1 MLPAQGA
8 PATVPH
14 PHELTGTAATAPAP
28 QPCTLETTVPASSP
42 RSDRPPPPRTRPLLL
57 RALLSLAVLV
67 AATAA
72 VLTSVPTLGLDLRGG
87 TQIVLEAQD
96 SPTVSADAESTD
108 RALEVLRRRVDA
120 LGVAEPTLV
129 RAGERRI
136 VVELPGLTEPRE
148 AVEVIGRTAQLA
160 FHPVLGVA
168 APDQA
173 APDPEGS
180 APGETVQL
188 DEGGTPL
195 RLGPAALTGEG
206 VEEAT
211 AAIDLQA
218 AGGWFVTVDFTGAG
232 QDAWEQLTGQAAC
245 APPGDPTRRIAIALD
260 DEVITS
266 PQVDPGVP
274 CGVGITGGTT
284 RITGDFSQE
293 EAENLAALIQGGAL
307 PVPVEVIEQ
316 RTVGP
321 TLGAAAIDASVQA
334 VLIGIAATA
343 VFIVAIYRFM
353 GLLAVIAL
361 LCYALIAYAALLT
374 LGATITLPGLA
385 GFVLAVGM
393 AVDANVLVYER
404 AREEFAGRERSLRS
418 SITTGFRRALSA
430 IADSNVTT
438 LLAAGLLFL
447 LASGPVRGF
456 GVTLTVGVLASM
468 FSALVITR
476 SLAELAA
483 GRRLLSRRPGVTGLH
498 TVGRVRTWLTGRG
511 WRLYG
516 RTRRWLAVS
525 LLVGLLATAGI
536 AVSGLQLGVE
546 FTGGRSIQYTTAA
559 PLDPETARQA
569 VSAAGFPNAVVQ
581 EADEGDVRVRTGP
594 IDDAAQEAIRDALAA
609 EAGDAEVV
617 SDELIGPTLG
627 AELRRNA
634 LIALGVAL
642 LAQLTYLAVRFR
654 WTYSAGAVGALVAN
668 VAVVVGIFAW
678 TGRIADGLFLAAV
691 LTVIGYS
698 VNDSVV
704 VFDRIRETGAA
715 RRGHAFADVAG
726 DAVLQT
732 LPRTVNTGAST
743 LLVLLALLV
752 LGGDSLAD
760 FGFAL
765 VLGIVAGTVST
776 VSVAVPLTV
785 ALDRRWPP
793 PPPGPP
799 ASTARRSTGANRED
813 GAVV

>member
-1 MLPAQGA
+1 M
-8 PATVPH
+8 
-14 PHELTGTAATAPAP
+14 
-28 QPCTLETTVPASSP
+28 
-42 RSDRPPPPRTRPLLL
+42 PPPPRRAESAPSARSRPLLL

-72 VLTSVPTLGLDLRGG
+72 VLTTAPTLGLDLRGG

-96 SPTVSADAESTD
+96 SPTVTADAEATD

-120 LGVAEPTLV
+120 LGVAEPTLA

-136 VVELPGLTEPRE
+136 VVELPGLTDPAD
-148 AVEVIGRTAQLA
+148 AVEVIGRTAQLT
-160 FHPVLGVA
+160 FHPVLGIAPPDAEA
-168 APDQA
+168 A
-173 APDPEGS
+173 E
-180 APGETVQL
+180 GETVL
-188 DEGGTPL
+188 PDESGTPT
-195 RLGPAALTGEG
+195 RLGPPELTGEAVDQADAG
-206 VEEAT
+206 
-211 AAIDLQA
+211 IDLQGV
-218 AGGWFVTVDFTGAG
+218 GGWFVGVDFTGPG
-232 QDAWEQLTGQAAC
+232 QRAWEELTGRAAC
-245 APPGDPTRRIAIALD
+245 AAPGDPTRRVAIVLDGQIVSSPSVGAQIA
-260 DEVITS
+260 
-266 PQVDPGVP
+266 

-284 RITGDFSQE
+284 QITGTFTQE
-293 EAENLAALIQGGAL
+293 EAQNLAALIEGGAL

-334 VLIGIAATA
+334 VLIGLAATA
-343 VFIVAIYRFM
+343 VFIVAVYRLM

-361 LCYALIAYAALLT
+361 ACYALISYAALLT

-404 AREEFAGRERSLRS
+404 SREEFTERGRSLRS
-418 SITTGFRRALSA
+418 AVTAGFRRALSA

-438 LLAAGLLFL
+438 LLSAGLLFF

-456 GVTLTVGVLASM
+456 GVTLSIGVLASM

-483 GRRLLSRRPGVTGLH
+483 GRRAVNRRPQLTGLH
-498 TVGRVRTWLTGRG
+498 TLGRVRGWLTGRG
-511 WRLYG
+511 WRPYG
-516 RTRRWLAVS
+516 RPHRWLAVS
-525 LLVGLLATAGI
+525 LLVVVLAGAGI
-536 AVSGLQLGVE
+536 AARGLQLGVE
-546 FTGGRSIQYTTAA
+546 FTGGRSVQYATATTLDVEAA
-559 PLDPETARQA
+559 RDA
-569 VSAAGFPNAVVQ
+569 VGSAGFPTAVVQ
-581 EADEGDVRVRTGP
+581 EADSGDIRVRTGP
-594 IDDAAQEAIRDALAA
+594 IADSEQAAIRDALSAA
-609 EAGDAEVV
+609 AGGAEVV

-627 AELRRNA
+627 DELRRNA

-642 LAQLTYLAVRFR
+642 LAQLTYLAIRFR
-654 WTYSAGAVGALVAN
+654 WTYSAGAVAALAGN
-668 VAVVVGIFAW
+668 VAVVVGTFAW
-678 TGRIADGLFLAAV
+678 TGRTADGVFLAAV

-704 VFDRIRETGAA
+704 VFDRIRETRAA
-715 RRGHAFADVAG
+715 RRGRPFVDVAG

-743 LLVLLALLV
+743 LLVLTALLV

-760 FGFAL
+760 FAL
-765 VLGIVAGTVST
+765 ALILGIIAGTVST
-776 VSVAVPLTV
+776 VTVAVPLTAV
-785 ALDRRWPP
+785 LDRRWPP
-793 PPPGPP
+793 SEPVTPR
-799 ASTARRSTGANRED
+799 ARRTSATRTGD

>member
-1 MLPAQGA
+1 VTSPSRRTERS
-8 PATVPH
+8 PT
-14 PHELTGTAATAPAP
+14 
-28 QPCTLETTVPASSP
+28 P
-42 RSDRPPPPRTRPLLL
+42 RSRPLLL

-72 VLTSVPTLGLDLRGG
+72 VLTTAPTLGLDLRGG

-96 SPTVSADAESTD
+96 SPTVTADAEATD

-129 RAGERRI
+129 RAGDRRI

-148 AVEVIGRTAQLA
+148 AVEVIGRTAQLT

-168 APDQA
+168 APGEEASGD
-173 APDPEGS
+173 
-180 APGETVQL
+180 ETVL
-188 DEGGTPL
+188 PDEGGTPT
-195 RLGPAALTGEG
+195 RLGPPALTGEG
-206 VEEAT
+206 VDAAEAGM
-211 AAIDLQA
+211 DLQGL
-218 AGGWFVTVDFTGAG
+218 GGWYVSVDFTGPG
-232 QDAWEQLTGQAAC
+232 QRAWEQLTGQAAC
-245 APPGDPTRRIAIALD
+245 AAPGDPTRRVAIVLD
-260 DEVITS
+260 GEVISS
-266 PQVDPGVP
+266 PSVGAQIA
-274 CGVGITGGTT
+274 CSVGITGGSTQ
-284 RITGDFSQE
+284 ITGTFTQD
-293 EAENLAALIQGGAL
+293 EAQDLAALIEGGAL
-307 PVPVEVIEQ
+307 PVPVEVVEQ

-334 VLIGIAATA
+334 VLIGLAATA
-343 VFIVAIYRFM
+343 AFIVTIYRLM

-361 LCYALIAYAALLT
+361 ACYALISYAALLT

-404 AREEFAGRERSLRS
+404 SREEFAERGRSLRS
-418 SITTGFRRALSA
+418 AVTTGFRRALSA

-438 LLAAGLLFL
+438 VLAAGLLFF

-483 GRRLLSRRPGVTGLH
+483 TRRIFARRPHLTGLH
-498 TVGRVRTWLTGRG
+498 TLGRVRGWLTGRG
-511 WRLYG
+511 WRLYDRSG
-516 RTRRWLAVS
+516 RWLAVS
-525 LLVGLLATAGI
+525 LLVVLLATAGI
-536 AVSGLQLGVE
+536 AARGLQLGVE
-546 FTGGRSIQYTTAA
+546 FTGGRSIQYATAT
-559 PLDPETARQA
+559 PLDPETAREA
-569 VSAAGFPNAVVQ
+569 VSSAGFPTAVVQ
-581 EADEGDVRVRTGP
+581 EADDGEIRVRTGP
-594 IDDAAQEAIRDALAA
+594 IDDAEQEAIRDALAA
-609 EAGDAEVV
+609 EAGSAEVV

-627 AELRRNA
+627 DELRRNA

-642 LAQLTYLAVRFR
+642 VAQLAYLAVRFR
-654 WTYSAGAVGALVAN
+654 WTYSAGAVAALAGN
-668 VAVVVGIFAW
+668 VAVVVGTFAW
-678 TGRIADGLFLAAV
+678 TGRTADGVFLAAV

-704 VFDRIRETGAA
+704 VFDRIRETRAT
-715 RRGHAFADVAG
+715 RRGRPFADVAG

-743 LLVLLALLV
+743 LLVLTALLV

-760 FGFAL
+760 FAL
-765 VLGIVAGTVST
+765 ALILGIVAGTVST
-776 VSVAVPLTV
+776 VSVAVPLTA

-793 PPPGPP
+793 PPGP
-799 ASTARRSTGANRED
+799 ATSTARRASAARRGD